1 MRESPFPLVSVE
13 EALAAILRQVAPLPA
28 ERTPL
33 HDVLGLVLAEDVHA
47 PAALPPFPAAV
58 VDGFALVATDGDG
71 PRRLVGEQMAGYVAE
86 IVVEPGTAVRITT
99 GAPIPPG
106 ADAVVMVERA
116 DEADGWVTP
125 HPAQNLQPG
134 AGIRAIGADVQA
146 GQRALAA
153 GQVLGPAELGM
164 LASLGMDSASVHPRP
179 VVGVFSTGDELVE
192 PGEPLRPGQIYDS
205 NRATLLAAAAQAG
218 GRPLDL
224 GIVRDRPGE
233 LEQALAAALARADL
247 LVTSGGVSMGELDL
261 LKPLLARA
269 GQIHFGRVRMKPG
282 KPLTFATLPAR
293 RPDGA
298 GDPSQPARPIFAL
311 PGNPVSSLVTFQLFV
326 RPAIRRRAG
335 HAAAGLPQVRA
346 VLGHEFRLDP
356 ERPEYHRVT
365 LRSDGGRFVAVSTG
379 SQASSRLLSA
389 AGANGLLVLEQAEGV
404 LPAGAERPVLLL
416 DDAWLIPRPEPAE
429 IVL

>member
-1 MRESPFPLVSVE
+1 MRESSYPLVLVE
-13 EALAAILRQVAPLPA
+13 EALAAILGQVAPLPA
-28 ERTPL
+28 CVEPL
-33 HDVLGLVLAEDVHA
+33 SGALGLVLAGDVHA
-47 PAALPPFPAAV
+47 PAAQPPFPAAI
-58 VDGFALVATDGDG
+58 VDGFALCTAGGDA
-71 PRRLVGEQMAGYVAE
+71 PRRLAGEQMAGYVADLA
-86 IVVEPGTAVRITT
+86 VEQGTAVRITT

-125 HPAQNLQPG
+125 HPGQNLQPG

-146 GQRALAA
+146 GQRVLTA

-164 LASLGMDSASVHPRP
+164 LASLGMDRVPVHPRP

-192 PGEPLRPGQIYDS
+192 PGQPLRAGQIYDS
-205 NRATLLAAAAQAG
+205 NRATLLAAVSQAG

-233 LEQALAAALARADL
+233 LEQALAAALGRAGV

-269 GQIHFGRVRMKPG
+269 GQVHFGRVRMKPG

-293 RPDGA
+293 RSDGEI
-298 GDPSQPARPIFAL
+298 DPSQPARPIFAL

-326 RPAIRRRAG
+326 RPAIRRMAG
-335 HAAAGLPQVRA
+335 HAAVSLPQVSA
-346 VLGHEFRLDP
+346 LLGHEFRLDP
-356 ERPEYHRVT
+356 ERPEFHRVT
-365 LRSDGGRFVAVSTG
+365 LRRDGGRFVAVSTG

-389 AGANGLLVLEQAEGV
+389 TGAHGLLVLEQAAGV

-416 DDAWLIPRPEPAE
+416 DDQWLSG
-429 IVL
+429 